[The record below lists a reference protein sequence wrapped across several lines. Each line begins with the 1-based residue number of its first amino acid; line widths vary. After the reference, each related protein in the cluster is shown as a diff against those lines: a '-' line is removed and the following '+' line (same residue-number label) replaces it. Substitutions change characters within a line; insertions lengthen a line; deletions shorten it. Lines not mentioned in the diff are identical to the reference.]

1 MFASKAS
8 LKVKQRYNRCGVLQ
22 RHPSS
27 VLPGLSQKPEMT
39 QGAGCLRNG
48 CEQDKQLNTLEFPN
62 GTPLRAKSWWEF
74 LIFLPKVPH
83 ENRFW
88 FWWARSAISG
98 TDVMRYLAKVRSQV
112 WKRSPTVSKGMQRKT
127 PHQRWLFFSR
137 NPLVIGSNL
146 SETPILPVQSLESS
160 MISIT
165 SQKNRFAKNI
175 PVNVPLCSVWP
186 KSTHSC
192 SWTRTLHGICF
203 CSPLNSWRW
212 SLFSLS
218 LCSKC
223 ALPACWLVA
232 CASAKESR
240 NYRNWKRLCPLHR
253 SLEQDLTQSRNW
265 LGISS
270 VSQCKSRWLG
280 RGQHFWQSQKH
291 FLVSWFS
298 HLFHEAFPGCI
309 FFFKIVCS
317 EQNWVS

>member
-1 MFASKAS
+1 MGRHFVRKAGENS
-8 LKVKQRYNRCGVLQ
+8 WFSFPKYPMRIGFDFGGQGVPFQVQMWWDTSRKCDLRCGRDPPLFPRECNEK
-22 RHPSS
+22 RH
-27 VLPGLSQKPEMT
+27 T
-39 QGAGCLRNG
+39 NA
-48 CEQDKQLNTLEFPN
+48 DF
-62 GTPLRAKSWWEF
+62 
-74 LIFLPKVPH
+74 
-83 ENRFW
+83 
-88 FWWARSAISG
+88 
-98 TDVMRYLAKVRSQV
+98 
-112 WKRSPTVSKGMQRKT
+112 
-127 PHQRWLFFSR
+127 FFSR